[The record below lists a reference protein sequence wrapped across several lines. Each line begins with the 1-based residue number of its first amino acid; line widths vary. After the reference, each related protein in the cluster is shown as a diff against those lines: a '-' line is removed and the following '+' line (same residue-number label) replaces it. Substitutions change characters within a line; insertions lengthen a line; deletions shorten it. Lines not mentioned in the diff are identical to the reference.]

1 VDKFHYWANHKCSE
15 LCCLDRYPDSMIDFV
30 NSSSAESLNSFLDNF
45 KSVVAYMGQKMA
57 MQFLY
62 TILGLRNKEL
72 ADSLQEEIDWAK
84 F

>member
-1 VDKFHYWANHKCSE
+1 
-15 LCCLDRYPDSMIDFV
+15 
-30 NSSSAESLNSFLDNF
+30 
-45 KSVVAYMGQKMA
+45 MGQKMA

-62 TILGLRNKEL
+62 TILGLCNKEL